1 LGRKWR
7 WAIQLAVA
15 LVVTAMVARAVADNW
30 DRFRSLSLTLDL
42 HVGWLLLSFACIAV
56 VSALQIESWRR
67 ILAGWGQTLPFARG
81 ARIWFLANLG
91 RYVPGKVWSV
101 AGMVV
106 LAREDGVQPWA
117 AAASA
122 VAVQALGLGTAAAI
136 VAATITIRGSDSGL
150 GIALAAAFSVATIA
164 VLGWSGGLRRLSR
177 LAGSTTEWTALPL
190 RTVLMSAVLTA
201 ASWVAYGVAFWLLAL
216 GLGLPGTLGVGT
228 ATGVFALGYVLGLL
242 ALFAP
247 GGIGVR
253 EVLFIGLLTPF
264 VGSGGAIAL
273 SVASRL
279 QLTLTEA
286 AAGLGALFIGKHKE
300 KVARDAIGR

>member
-1 LGRKWR
+1 LARKWR
-7 WAIQLAVA
+7 WAIQIVVA
-15 LVVTAMVARAVADNW
+15 LVVAVMILRSIAGNW
-30 DRFRSLSLTLDL
+30 DRFRSLHVTLDVQL
-42 HVGWLLLSFACIAV
+42 GWLLLSFACLAL
-56 VSALQIESWRR
+56 VSVLQIESWRR
-67 ILAGWGQTLPFARG
+67 VLAGWGQSLPFARG

-122 VAVQALGLGTAAAI
+122 VAVQALGLGTAAAV
-136 VAATITIRGSDSGL
+136 VAATIPGAASGL
-150 GIALAAAFSVATIA
+150 RLVVAGVVSAATIG
-164 VLGWSGGLRRLSR
+164 VLAWDGGLRRLAR
-177 LAGSTTEWTALPL
+177 FAGSAAEWTALPL
-190 RTVLMSAVLTA
+190 RTVLASALLTA
-201 ASWVAYGVAFWLLAL
+201 ASWVVYGVAFWLLGL
-216 GLGLPGTLGVGT
+216 GLGLPGALPVG
-228 ATGVFALGYVLGLL
+228 AAVGVFALGYVLGLL

-264 VGSGGAIAL
+264 IGSGGAIAL

-286 AAGLGALFIGKHKE
+286 AAGLGALFIGRHKE